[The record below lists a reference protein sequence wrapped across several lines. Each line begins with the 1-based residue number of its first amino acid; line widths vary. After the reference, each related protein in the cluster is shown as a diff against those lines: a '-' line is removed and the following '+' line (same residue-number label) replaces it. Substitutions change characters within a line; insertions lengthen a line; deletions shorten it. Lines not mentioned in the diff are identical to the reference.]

1 MPKMCVIKTRNI
13 CAIYIKKK
21 KHHLKEKHKKKKHK
35 DVQYHII
42 EVNTLYLNE
51 NKHIQDDGREK
62 HKLDGT
68 REP

>member
-1 MPKMCVIKTRNI
+1 MYVQYTI
-13 CAIYIKKK
+13 K
-21 KHHLKEKHKKKKHK
+21 KHHLKKYIKKHK

-42 EVNTLYLNE
+42 ELNTFYLNE

-62 HKLDGT
+62 HKLDGHPT

>member
-21 KHHLKEKHKKKKHK
+21 KKHK

-42 EVNTLYLNE
+42 EVSTLYLNE